1 MRARPLRSFLRFL
14 FLLPFL
20 AWAGDG
26 GVLRV
31 ACFDFPGSFNPV
43 YATSETAQAV
53 ANKVYQALFRFDPQG
68 KPRPELVAS
77 YSCNEAGTA
86 ITLTLK
92 PGARFAD
99 GSVLDSQD
107 VVATIALLRDPHFE
121 YPYAADLDFL
131 AKAEAVGPL
140 GLRLGLKEKFAPWK
154 NYLTF
159 KVMSADELQG
169 VGAKEFRSRVPTGS
183 GPYRLAAVKEP
194 WGFELARNPRWPGDL
209 RFDRIRYAVLGDP
222 RQAPLKLLNAEADAV
237 EIHGDDAAAYARL
250 KKWRRRFRL
259 FPYKKFGYTYL
270 VFNMRRPA
278 IGRDL
283 RRRAYNRLQTTS
295 FLDDFLAGRGD
306 RVHSPFLLFAAEK
319 PPRPF
324 SVAPA
329 RRRQRLR
336 IMTNSESV
344 VRRQLVLFLCE
355 ELKADGFDLEPVFVE
370 YRMFLQRLKHGDFDL
385 AVSAFLLDIDWNMKD
400 ILSSSGYFNYAGYSA
415 AAMDATLEAGLR
427 EMDDGKRRAIY
438 GRAHDL
444 WRDELPLIPLFNL
457 NYYMGVTREITPPR
471 ERFELIG
478 SCGDFFYNLQGW

>member
-1 MRARPLRSFLRFL
+1 MRSFLRFL
-14 FLLPFL
+14 LLLPLL
-20 AWAGDG
+20 AWAGGDR
-26 GVLRV
+26 VLRV

-53 ANKVYQALFRFDPQG
+53 ANKVYQALFNFDPQG
-68 KPRPELVAS
+68 KPCPELVGS
-77 YSCNEAGTA
+77 YSRNEAGTS

-99 GSVLDSQD
+99 GSALDSQD
-107 VVATIALLRDPHFE
+107 VVATIALLRDPRFE

-140 GLRLGLKEKFAPWK
+140 GLRLELKGKFAPWK
-154 NYLTF
+154 SYLTF
-159 KVMSADELQG
+159 KVMNADELRG
-169 VGAKEFRSRVPTGS
+169 VGAKEFRNRAPTGS
-183 GPYRLAAVKEP
+183 GPYRLASVNEP

-209 RFDRIRYAVLGDP
+209 RFDRIRYAVLADP
-222 RQAPLKLLNAEADAV
+222 RQAPLKLLNDETDAV

-250 KKWRRRFRL
+250 KEWRRRFRL
-259 FPYKKFGYTYL
+259 FPYRKFGYTYL
-270 VFNMRRPA
+270 VFNMRKPA

-283 RRRAYNRLQTTS
+283 RRRAFNRLQATR
-295 FLDDFLAGRGD
+295 FLDDFLAGRGE

-319 PPRPF
+319 RPRPF

-329 RRRQRLR
+329 QRRQRLR

-355 ELKADGFDLEPVFVE
+355 ELKADGFELEPVFVE
-370 YRMFLQRLKHGDFDL
+370 YRMFLQRLKQGDFDL

-400 ILSSSGYFNYAGYSA
+400 VLSSSGYFNYAGYSS
-415 AAMDATLEAGLR
+415 AAMDAALEAGLR
-427 EMDDGKRRAIY
+427 EMDEGKRRAIY

-471 ERFELIG
+471 KRFALIG
-478 SCGDFFYNLQGW
+478 SCGDFFYNLQDW

>member
-1 MRARPLRSFLRFL
+1 MKALPLRSFLCFL
-14 FLLPFL
+14 FLLPFP
-20 AWAGDG
+20 AGAG
-26 GVLRV
+26 GERNLRV

-53 ANKVYQALFRFDPQG
+53 ANKIYQALFHFDPQG
-68 KPRPELVAS
+68 TPRPELVDS
-77 YSCNEAGTA
+77 FSCDQAGTA

-92 PGARFAD
+92 PGSRFAD
-99 GSVLDSQD
+99 GSALDSRD
-107 VVATIALLRDPHFE
+107 VVATIALLRDPRFE

-140 GLRLGLKEKFAPWK
+140 TLRLQLKGKFAPWK

-159 KVMSADELQG
+159 KILSADELQG
-169 VGAKEFRSRVPTGS
+169 VGAKEFRDRVPTGS
-183 GPYRLAAVKEP
+183 GPYRLDSVKEP
-194 WGFELARNPRWPGDL
+194 WGFELARNPLWPGDL
-209 RFDRIRYAVLGDP
+209 RFGRIRYAVLGDP
-222 RQAPLKLLNAEADAV
+222 RQAPLKLLNAEVDAV

-250 KKWRRRFRL
+250 KKWRRLFRL

-270 VFNMRRPA
+270 VFNLRRPA
-278 IGRDL
+278 INRDM
-283 RRRAYNRLQTTS
+283 RRRAYNRLQTTR
-295 FLDDFLAGRGD
+295 FLEDFLAGRGD

-324 SVAPA
+324 SVAPV
-329 RRRQRLR
+329 RHRQRLR

-344 VRRQLVLFLCE
+344 LRRQLVLFLCE

-370 YRMFLQRLKHGDFDL
+370 YRMFLQRLKQGDFDL

-415 AAMDATLEAGLR
+415 AEMDTALEKGLR

-438 GRAHDL
+438 DRAHGL
-444 WRDELPLIPLFNL
+444 WREELPLIPLFNL
-457 NYYMGVTREITPPR
+457 NYFMGVTRKITPPR
-471 ERFELIG
+471 ERYELIG
-478 SCGDFFYNLQGW
+478 SCGDFFYNLEGW